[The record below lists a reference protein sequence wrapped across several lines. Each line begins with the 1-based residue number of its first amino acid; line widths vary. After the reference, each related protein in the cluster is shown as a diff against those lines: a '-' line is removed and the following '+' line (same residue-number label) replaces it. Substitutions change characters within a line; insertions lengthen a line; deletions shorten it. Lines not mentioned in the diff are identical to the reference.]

1 MKMHI
6 TNTNTTHKKANNG
19 SSCISAFAPSKAAIA
34 VLAALDAALDTA
46 LDAALETGSPPPPSD
61 SDGFGEFDCSESGE
75 SDCGEY
81 DINSNALI

>member
-19 SSCISAFAPSKAAIA
+19 SSCISAFAPAKAAIA

-46 LDAALETGSPPPPSD
+46 LETGSPPPP

-75 SDCGEY
+75 SDCGES

>member
-1 MKMHI
+1 MHI

-19 SSCISAFAPSKAAIA
+19 SSCISAFASAKAAIA

-46 LDAALETGSPPPPSD
+46 LDAALESPPPPTD
-61 SDGFGEFDCSESGE
+61 SDEFDCIESGE
-75 SDCGEY
+75 SGES

>member
-19 SSCISAFAPSKAAIA
+19 SSCISAFAPAKAAIA
-34 VLAALDAALDTA
+34 FLAALDVALDT
-46 LDAALETGSPPPPSD
+46 ALETGSPPPPSD

-75 SDCGEY
+75 SDCGS

>member
-19 SSCISAFAPSKAAIA
+19 SSCMAAFAPAKASIA
-34 VLAALDAALDTA
+34 FAAALDAALDTA
-46 LDAALETGSPPPPSD
+46 LDAALDKASPPPPTD
-61 SDGFGEFDCSESGE
+61 SDGFGAGAGDDSAA
-75 SDCGEY
+75 D